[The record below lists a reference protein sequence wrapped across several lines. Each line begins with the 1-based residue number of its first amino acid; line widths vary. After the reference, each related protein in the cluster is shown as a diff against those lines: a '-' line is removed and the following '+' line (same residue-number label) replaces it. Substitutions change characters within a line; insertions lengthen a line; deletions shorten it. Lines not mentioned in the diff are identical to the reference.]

1 MHNIY
6 EHLRA
11 VEHRVHGIWA
21 GIGRGFAQR
30 VSFDRAVGGMA
41 LSANS
46 WSLPWP
52 GADREVARLCP
63 WAMCEYA
70 VER

>member
-30 VSFDRAVGGMA
+30 VSFDRAVGDGP
-41 LSANS
+41 LRTHG
-46 WSLPWP
+46 LPL
-52 GADREVARLCP
+52 ARC
-63 WAMCEYA
+63 
-70 VER
+70 